1 MPIHQPKF
9 DAELQLQRHIIAAY
23 QIAWQSFGEPLSA
36 FHSSAMSRHLHV
48 VEFGTAGCDPD
59 ELREAFLQANAAL
72 TRGAYQSSAEPRHF
86 AIGYV
91 VQSAGFNIGI
101 VRALTLVNPRALDHF
116 SMAAQTVSRGRSG
129 LSVQK
134 LDHDDGDPDAP
145 WRWLSEGIVT
155 SGQWPAA
162 TSPLALVPE
171 GGHIYLP

>member
-1 MPIHQPKF
+1 MPINQPKF
-9 DAELQLQRHIIAAY
+9 DAELQLQRHLIAAY

-36 FHSSAMSRHLHV
+36 FHSSAMSRHLYV
-48 VEFGTAGCDPD
+48 VEFGTSGCDPD

-72 TRGAYQSSAEPRHF
+72 TRGAYQNSAEPRHF

-91 VQSAGFNIGI
+91 VQAPGFDVGCI
-101 VRALTLVNPRALDHF
+101 RSLMLVNPLAVDQF
-116 SMAAQTVSRGRSG
+116 SMAAQTVARGRSG

-155 SGQWPAA
+155 SWQYCRE
-162 TSPLALVPE
+162 TSS
-171 GGHIYLP
+171 